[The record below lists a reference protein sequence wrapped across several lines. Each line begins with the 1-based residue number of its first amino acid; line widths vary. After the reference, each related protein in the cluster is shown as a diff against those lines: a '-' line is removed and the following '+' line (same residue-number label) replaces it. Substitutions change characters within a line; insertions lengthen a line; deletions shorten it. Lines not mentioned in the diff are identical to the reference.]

1 MSGCAR
7 QRHPITFQSFQY
19 TSPFSFLDFASFLF
33 TFFSCTLG
41 VRRVRPAA
49 GRSSRRFRLAA
60 RRVAAISDVFPSAAV
75 LRVVCIHGIFA
86 PPREVAALRDAA
98 GSQEVGHCCLRR
110 WRASFPMSKIN
121 CMIICITGR
130 LLFCGASCVP
140 RSTVSFEMPK
150 HFFCERLPAAPPEGS
165 RQRWI

>member
-1 MSGCAR
+1 MPVSFSLSFRVPWGC
-7 QRHPITFQSFQY
+7 
-19 TSPFSFLDFASFLF
+19 
-33 TFFSCTLG
+33 
-41 VRRVRPAA
+41 RRVRPAA
-49 GRSSRRFRLAA
+49 GRSSRRFRFAA

-75 LRVVCIHGIFA
+75 LRVVCIHGFFA

-130 LLFCGASCVP
+130 LLICGASCVP
-140 RSTVSFEMPK
+140 RSTVSFETPK
-150 HFFCERLPAAPPEGS
+150 HFFCVRLPAAPPEGRGKGGS
-165 RQRWI
+165 SFAWWDVALGARSEP